1 MTMAK
6 VMMHNSGSLSSMS
19 YKIYDVNHFEIAKY
33 GLYIYGKNF
42 IWQGFQMQRQ
52 KNMSLSLTAVKGS
65 VCIYI

>member
-6 VMMHNSGSLSSMS
+6 VLMHESGSLSSMS
-19 YKIYDVNHFEIAKY
+19 YKIHDVNHFEIAKY
-33 GLYIYGKNF
+33 SIY
-42 IWQGFQMQRQ
+42 IWQEFYMARIPNAKA